1 VALGVLAS
9 KWCWHL
15 SSRAYNGG
23 ILMKQLKVLNIDG
36 SLFRENCGWCIK
48 KKGGTTTFCHCLVEV
63 LSRDMITCD
72 KVENKK

>member
-1 VALGVLAS
+1 
-9 KWCWHL
+9 
-15 SSRAYNGG
+15 
-23 ILMKQLKVLNIDG
+23 MKQLKVINIDG